1 MNHFNVKNDVIE
13 KCYKHN
19 IDKLIMNSEI
29 NQLKEQIKNQI
40 DREGLSTLLNT
51 LATQANAVLRT
62 NESRELNSLDFAVLK
77 MMMID
82 YLNNNFNR

>member
-1 MNHFNVKNDVIE
+1 MNHFNVRNDVIE

-29 NQLKEQIKNQI
+29 DQLKEQIKNQI

-62 NESRELNSLDFAVLK
+62 NESRELNRLDFAVLK

-82 YLNNNFNR
+82 YLNNNFTR

>member
-1 MNHFNVKNDVIE
+1 
-13 KCYKHN
+13 
-19 IDKLIMNSEI
+19 MNSEI

-51 LATQANAVLRT
+51 LATQANAALFR
-62 NESRELNSLDFAVLK
+62 NESRELNSLDFAILK

-82 YLNNNFNR
+82 YLNNNFTR